1 MTAAEQPT
9 TRALRAEADAVVQLA
24 RMSLAFG
31 RVERLTYHE
40 DGVTRESDTDH
51 TVMLAL
57 IACAFA
63 ARHPEMGLDVGL
75 VAQFAIV
82 HDLPEVYAG
91 DTPTLRALD
100 PSAARDKQARENEAA
115 NRIARETSAL
125 PWAADVLEMYEQREL
140 PEARYVKAMDKVLP
154 KLTHILNGG
163 VCIREGNMSL
173 AEVAERY
180 AEQDEEIRAYAGDFP
195 LIFDLRAELIQDLM
209 DRLALA
215 TATEAYPAGH
225 GYTPATGPFA
235 DPDNDKACRVMLARY
250 PCNWTRAEH
259 DPDLPPEDL
268 DVFGYRRAPRPTD
281 GSEG

>member
-1 MTAAEQPT
+1 MSAAEQPKAVAM
-9 TRALRAEADAVVQLA
+9 REEADAVVQLA
-24 RMSLAFG
+24 RLSLGFG
-31 RVERLTYHE
+31 RVDRLTYHE

-100 PSAARDKQARENEAA
+100 PAAARDKQAREDEAA
-115 NRIARETSAL
+115 YRIARETSAL
-125 PWAADVLEMYEQREL
+125 PWVADVLETYEQREL
-140 PEARYVKAMDKVLP
+140 PEARYVKAMDKLLP

-173 AEVAERY
+173 AEVASRY
-180 AEQDEEIRAYAGDFP
+180 AEQDEEIRAYAAGFP
-195 LIFDLRAELIQDLM
+195 LIFDLRAELIHDLM
-209 DRLALA
+209 DKLALA
-215 TATEAYPAGH
+215 AKVNPYPAGH

-235 DPDNDKACRVMLARY
+235 DPDEDKACRVMLARY
-250 PCNWTRAEH
+250 RCNWTRDEH
-259 DPDLPPEDL
+259 DPDLPPVDL
-268 DVFGYRRAPRPTD
+268 DVFGYRRASRLAD
-281 GSEG
+281 GGA